1 MEDREER
8 SALTRQDSNAARC
21 PLAPTSSQGL
31 CPQHREAA
39 PSPPPFRKGPLLG
52 FQVEGNCRRSQPRPC
67 ARVGGVLPLPPCPP
81 IPPALQSSQPGVRRH
96 GTGTTQHGAPSASG
110 NSGRQQC
117 RGARGSPG
125 ELCAQ
130 GGADA
135 ARSQGAVLRKLL
147 RGGGRGAGSEAT
159 GQLQAGKGE
168 SRRQKG
174 QMMPRWGPRA
184 PEWAA
189 PAAGCDQWR
198 WLLAGGQRPHPPVWL
213 PPLSSNWSPKARHL
227 EGLSHRQLGH
237 MPNMP
242 PPPRSTLC
250 PEMATEGPEGGREL
264 PHPPV
269 RNRWQTHTE
278 PSLRAGPSSLT
289 PWGPRLPSRGLTHLG
304 SRSRREQR
312 VSQSSPRTQP
322 VPPAGSEH
330 PTPACLD

>member
-1 MEDREER
+1 MP
-8 SALTRQDSNAARC
+8 TRTYFKPGPLPAAPGGC
-21 PLAPTSSQGL
+21 PL
-31 CPQHREAA
+31 
-39 PSPPPFRKGPLLG
+39 PSPLPQGPASRFPGGGELSQEPAASL
-52 FQVEGNCRRSQPRPC
+52 RS
-67 ARVGGVLPLPPCPP
+67 GGRGPP

-135 ARSQGAVLRKLL
+135 ARSQGAVLRKLP
-147 RGGGRGAGSEAT
+147 RGGGRGPGSEAT

-174 QMMPRWGPRA
+174 QVMPRWGPRA